1 MLDGNTEITE
11 KILGCAIDVHRV
23 LGPGLS
29 EAACETA
36 LCIEWQ
42 LRGIS
47 FERQRGISV
56 YYKGHHISEHRPDL
70 IVDNQVVVE
79 VKSIELN
86 A

>member
-11 KILGCAIDVHRV
+11 QILGCALEVHRV

-36 LCIEWQ
+36 LCIELQ

-56 YYKGHHISEHRPDL
+56 Y
-70 IVDNQVVVE
+70 
-79 VKSIELN
+79 LN